1 MRIVH
6 TSDWHAGRIWRS
18 LDRLAEL
25 ERVLD
30 HLARYT
36 LSEKVDL
43 LLMTGDVF
51 DGGAP
56 PAAAERVVFEFLKRV
71 GQGGVP
77 VVLIAGNHDNP
88 LRLDAWG
95 TFAELAGIRVVGSP
109 RGPTRGGVI
118 EIPTKSGELA
128 VVAALPFATPR
139 KLLTADDKVG
149 DDALAAQKYAD
160 GVSNYLGKLTAR
172 FEDFPQAVR
181 LVASHLFVEG
191 AKIGGSER
199 KVHVG
204 SEWATTPQQVTTQA
218 HYVALGHIHKP
229 QPVPGVPKGEY
240 AGSPMQLDFGEAGEA
255 KSFVVVEARHDRP
268 AVVSRVP
275 YEGATPLHCFAG
287 TRAEFEAAAD
297 DLRLRGHVRVVVD
310 LEAPEPDFARKV
322 RERVPNAVSVDVH
335 LPERKR
341 ADRLA
346 VEPDLQPR
354 DAYRRW
360 RATDAGPPDDALLAA
375 FDELHDAAS
384 GGTP

>member
-1 MRIVH
+1 
-6 TSDWHAGRIWRS
+6 
-18 LDRLAEL
+18 
-25 ERVLD
+25 
-30 HLARYT
+30 
-36 LSEKVDL
+36 
-43 LLMTGDVF
+43 
-51 DGGAP
+51 
-56 PAAAERVVFEFLKRV
+56 
-71 GQGGVP
+71 
-77 VVLIAGNHDNP
+77 
-88 LRLDAWG
+88 
-95 TFAELAGIRVVGSP
+95 
-109 RGPTRGGVI
+109 
-118 EIPTKSGELA
+118 
-128 VVAALPFATPR
+128 
-139 KLLTADDKVG
+139 
-149 DDALAAQKYAD
+149 
-160 GVSNYLGKLTAR
+160 
-172 FEDFPQAVR
+172 
-181 LVASHLFVEG
+181 
-191 AKIGGSER
+191 
-199 KVHVG
+199 
-204 SEWATTPQQVTTQA
+204 
-218 HYVALGHIHKP
+218 
-229 QPVPGVPKGEY
+229 
-240 AGSPMQLDFGEAGEA
+240 MQLDFGEAGEA

-322 RERVPNAVSVDVH
+322 RERVPNAVSVDVR